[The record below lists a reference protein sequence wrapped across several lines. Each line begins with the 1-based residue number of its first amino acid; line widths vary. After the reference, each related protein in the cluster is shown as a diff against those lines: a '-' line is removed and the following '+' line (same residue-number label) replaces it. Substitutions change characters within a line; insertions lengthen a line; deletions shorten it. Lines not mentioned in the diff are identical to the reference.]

1 MQLALMR
8 MTGSEEKEDLSYDQ
22 LHFCADVET
31 LVRLSDCLG
40 DNWRLGRQ
48 ADTVW
53 LELSSCLNVVSE
65 GTVKP
70 VSCQYQVHY
79 SLSYMVPILLV
90 RFSWSSGELVDHDT
104 VRREVLG
111 ENVSYD
117 MVSMAA
123 HPLTGL
129 PWFQVHPCKTEA
141 VTRAM
146 RLTEEKK
153 EKCNFLVTFLSLYGQ
168 AVGLNINPKYAS
180 SEFG

>member
-1 MQLALMR
+1 MVR
-8 MTGSEEKEDLSYDQ
+8 MTEREETEELSYVQ
-22 LHFCADVET
+22 FCADAEAV
-31 LVRLSDCLG
+31 VRLSDCLG
-40 DNWRLGRQ
+40 DSWRLERQ
-48 ADTVW
+48 GDTVW
-53 LELSSCLNVVSE
+53 LELSTCKSLVIE
-65 GTVKP
+65 GTVRP
-70 VSCQYQVHY
+70 ISSQYQVHY
-79 SLSYMVPILLV
+79 SLSYRVPVLLV

-111 ENVSYD
+111 EKVSYE

-146 RLTEEKK
+146 RLTGEKN

-168 AVGLNINPKYAS
+168 AVGLNINTKYAS

>member
-1 MQLALMR
+1 MPG
-8 MTGSEEKEDLSYDQ
+8 TEETAGLSYVQ
-22 LHFCADVET
+22 FCADVEAV
-31 LVRLSDCLG
+31 VRVSDSLG
-40 DNWRLGRQ
+40 DSWRLGRQ
-48 ADTVW
+48 GDNVW
-53 LELSSCLNVVSE
+53 LELSSCLSVVTE
-65 GTVKP
+65 GTVRP
-70 VSCQYQVHY
+70 VISQYQVHY
-79 SLSYMVPILLV
+79 SLSYRVPVLLV

-111 ENVSYD
+111 EKVNYD

-129 PWFQVHPCKTEA
+129 PWFQVHPCQTEA

-146 RLTEEKK
+146 RGTEEEK

-168 AVGLNINPKYAS
+168 AVGLNIDTKYAS

>member
-1 MQLALMR
+1 
-8 MTGSEEKEDLSYDQ
+8 MTGREETEETEGLSYAQ
-22 LHFCADVET
+22 FCADVEAV
-31 LVRLSDCLG
+31 VRLSDCLG
-40 DNWRLGRQ
+40 DNWRLAREG
-48 ADTVW
+48 DTVW
-53 LELSSCLNVVSE
+53 LELSSCTTVGTE
-65 GTVKP
+65 GTVRP
-70 VSCQYQVHY
+70 VICQYQVHY
-79 SLSYMVPILLV
+79 SLSYRVPVLLV

-111 ENVSYD
+111 EKVSYE

-146 RLTEEKK
+146 RLTEDKK
-153 EKCNFLVTFLSLYGQ
+153 ERKCNFLVTFLSLYGQ
-168 AVGLNINPKYAS
+168 AVGLNINTKYAS

>member
-1 MQLALMR
+1 
-8 MTGSEEKEDLSYDQ
+8 MTERETEETEALSYGQ
-22 LHFCADVET
+22 FCADVEAV
-31 LVRLSDCLG
+31 VRLSDCLG

-53 LELSSCLNVVSE
+53 LELSSCLSLPVTE
-65 GTVKP
+65 GSVRA
-70 VSCQYQVHY
+70 VICQYQVHY
-79 SLSYMVPILLV
+79 SLAYRVPVLLV

-111 ENVSYD
+111 EKVSYE

-168 AVGLNINPKYAS
+168 AVGLNINTKYAS

>member
-1 MQLALMR
+1 
-8 MTGSEEKEDLSYDQ
+8 MTETEEKEDLSYGQ
-22 LHFCADVET
+22 FCADVERV
-31 LVRLSDCLG
+31 VRLSDSLG
-40 DNWRLGRQ
+40 DTWRLGRQ

-53 LELSSCLNVVSE
+53 LELSSCLTVVSE
-65 GTVKP
+65 GAVKP
-70 VSCQYQVHY
+70 VTCQYEVHY
-79 SLSYMVPILLV
+79 SLSYRVPVLLV
-90 RFSWSSGELVDHDT
+90 RFSWSSGELVDHET

-111 ENVSYD
+111 ERISYD

-146 RLTEEKK
+146 RATEEK
-153 EKCNFLVTFLSLYGQ
+153 EGKCNFLVTFLSLYGQ
-168 AVGLNINPKYAS
+168 AVGLNISAKYAS

>member
-1 MQLALMR
+1 MIGEREEMSYEQFCVDVCNVVR
-8 MTGSEEKEDLSYDQ
+8 VSES
-22 LHFCADVET
+22 
-31 LVRLSDCLG
+31 LG
-40 DNWRLGRQ
+40 DNWRQMRQ
-48 ADTVW
+48 DDTVW
-53 LELSSCLNVVSE
+53 LELSDCLTVVSE
-65 GTVKP
+65 GASKTVM
-70 VSCQYQVHY
+70 CQYQVHY
-79 SLSYMVPILLV
+79 SLAYRVPVLLV

>member
-1 MQLALMR
+1 
-8 MTGSEEKEDLSYDQ
+8 MTETEETESLSYDQ
-22 LHFCADVET
+22 FCADVEAV
-31 LVRLSDCLG
+31 VRLSDCLG

-53 LELSSCLNVVSE
+53 LELSSCLSLPGPE
-65 GTVKP
+65 GSVRS
-70 VSCQYQVHY
+70 VICQYQVHY
-79 SLSYMVPILLV
+79 SLSYRVPVLLV

-111 ENVSYD
+111 EKVSYE

-141 VTRAM
+141 VTRVM

-168 AVGLNINPKYAS
+168 AVGLNIDTKYAS
-180 SEFG
+180 SEIG